1 MVTGV
6 VAGTLGAQVAAM
18 ALPPLRRALGL
29 TPLTLADWALAAA
42 GAVLP
47 LVVNQLRPRADEADP
62 TATLAARKGE
72 LDGSDTT
79 NETAIHRHAR

>member
-1 MVTGV
+1 VLTGV

-47 LVVNQLRPRADEADP
+47 LVVNQLRPRADVADP
-62 TATLAARKGE
+62 TVARKGE

-79 NETAIHRHAR
+79 NETAIDPHAR